1 MTLPTITPQLWESGL
16 SAGRQIFSNL
26 SLITVKRAGE
36 NIKKK
41 LGCNIFFDILVFF
54 YIKENSIKRFLKNKD
69 AVKHFPAEGEGT
81 LSGIIVET
89 NTKTGLA
96 KNVIRIIDGGS
107 LTK

>member
-41 LGCNIFFDILVFF
+41 LGCNLFFDVLGFF
-54 YIKENSIKRFLKNKD
+54 YIKKNSIKRLFFLKTANLKR
-69 AVKHFPAEGEGT
+69 KKPN
-81 LSGIIVET
+81 I
-89 NTKTGLA
+89 
-96 KNVIRIIDGGS
+96 
-107 LTK
+107 